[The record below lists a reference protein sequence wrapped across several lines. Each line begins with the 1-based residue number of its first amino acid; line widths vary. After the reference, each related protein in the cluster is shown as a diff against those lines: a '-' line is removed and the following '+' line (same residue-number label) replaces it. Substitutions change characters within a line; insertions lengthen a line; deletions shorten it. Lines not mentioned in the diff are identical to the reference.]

1 MLTGTSLHNTKEAL
15 RLTRIYPDCLYC
27 TAGVHPHEAKSWTD
41 TSLNELKSLAL
52 NSECVA
58 VGECGLDY
66 NRDFSPPHVQRE
78 VFEQQVHQLNFY
90 SSLNKIKISHYFI
103 ENFFDFR

>member
-1 MLTGTSLHNTKEAL
+1 MVTGTSIHNTKEAL
-15 RLTRIYPDCLYC
+15 RLSRIYPDSLYC
-27 TAGVHPHEAKSWTD
+27 TAGVHPHEAKSWTES
-41 TSLNELKSLAL
+41 SLEDLKSLAL

-78 VFEQQVHQLNFY
+78 VFEEQACSQETKFLHKLVN
-90 SSLNKIKISHYFI
+90 
-103 ENFFDFR
+103 